1 MANWTLNG
9 RSALVTGASSGLGW
23 HFALTLAKAG
33 ASVAIAARR
42 VDRLDLLAQE
52 IEALGVEAAPVGL
65 DVTDAASI
73 RTAVEQASAALGG
86 IDILINN
93 SGIATSDSALET
105 DEATW
110 DRVMDTNLK
119 GAWLVAQET
128 ARRMVRSG
136 SGGSIINIASVLAIR
151 TQKGTAP
158 YGISKAGLVQMTKA
172 LALEW
177 ARYGIRVNAI
187 APGYIETDISRAFI
201 QSDTGQR
208 MLKSIPQ
215 RRFGR
220 PEDLDGALLLL
231 ASGASSH
238 ITGVLIPIDGGHTL
252 ALP

>member
-1 MANWTLNG
+1 MTGKTLDG
-9 RSALVTGASSGLGW
+9 RAALVTGASSGLGR

-42 VDRLDLLAQE
+42 LDRLDALAEE
-52 IEALGVEAAPVGL
+52 IEASGGHAAPISL
-65 DVTDAASI
+65 DVTDAGSI
-73 RTAVEQASAALGG
+73 HTAVEQAAATLGG

-93 SGIATSDSALET
+93 SGVAATDSALDT

-110 DRVMDTNLK
+110 DQVMDTNLK
-119 GAWLVAQET
+119 GAWTMAQET
-128 ARRMVRSG
+128 ARHMIRAET
-136 SGGSIINIASVLAIR
+136 GGSIVNIASVLAIR

-158 YGISKAGLVQMTKA
+158 YAISKAGVVQMTKA

-187 APGYIETDISRAFI
+187 APGYVETDINRGFL
-201 QSDTGQR
+201 QSDTGKR

-215 RRFGR
+215 RRFGQ

-231 ASGASSH
+231 AGDASLH
-238 ITGVLIPIDGGHTL
+238 ITGVLIPVDGGHTL

>member
-1 MANWTLNG
+1 MTDLNLDG
-9 RSALVTGASSGLGW
+9 RAALITGASSGLGR

-33 ASVAIAARR
+33 ASVALAARR
-42 VDRLDLLAQE
+42 IDKLESLTAE
-52 IEALGVEAAPVGL
+52 IEAMGGHAAPIGL
-65 DVTDAASI
+65 DVTDPDNI
-73 RTAVEQASAALGG
+73 RTAVEQAVAVLGG
-86 IDILINN
+86 IDILVNN
-93 SGIATSDSALET
+93 SGIAPSNSALDT

-119 GAWLVAQET
+119 GAWIMAQET
-128 ARRMVRSG
+128 ARHMIRMET
-136 SGGSIINIASVLAIR
+136 GGSIVNIASVLAFR
-151 TQKGTAP
+151 SQKGTAP

-201 QSDTGQR
+201 QSDAGQH

-215 RRFGR
+215 RRYGQ

-231 ASGASSH
+231 AGDASRH
-238 ITGVLIPIDGGHTL
+238 ITGILIPVDGGHTL